1 MVSVPAMVAA
11 VMSVP
16 AMVAV
21 HTVEH
26 SDLLRREDLPPFD
39 LHLRLLVH
47 ELGLAGV
54 QLFLLREKGC
64 VVRLGIGEE
73 LPYLEG

>member
-1 MVSVPAMVAA
+1 MVALVA
-11 VMSVP
+11 VMMVGVP
-16 AMVAV
+16 MVMPMDA
-21 HTVEH
+21 VEH
-26 SDLLRREDLPPFD
+26 LDLLRREDLPPFD